1 MQNGDNSTKQLVI
14 EPIGS
19 VAVPSSQ
26 ELEPNKIGGCCGTLK
41 HLQKKTRELIE
52 KAGFSICIVLL
63 ILANTL
69 IMAVDHY
76 NMSD

>member
-1 MQNGDNSTKQLVI
+1 M
-14 EPIGS
+14 
-19 VAVPSSQ
+19 
-26 ELEPNKIGGCCGTLK
+26 EPNKIGGCCGTLK